1 MAISQKGV
9 TGQILLSVN
18 RVDFINQTEIFVTH
32 YLNKNVLIN
41 VLDQNGE
48 YITSAVEIDVISSN
62 QFRVRSSSLLSGTI
76 LYS

>member
-1 MAISQKGV
+1 MAILQKGV